1 MLSSSLPEPTL
12 TSEQV
17 LDCLGTIA
25 RCIHQTQSLDC
36 ILNTAVRE
44 VHKLLQT
51 DRVLIYRCQA
61 DGSGVVVAESVGL
74 NWTPILNQIIHDPCI
89 ETTWAEPDKQGRVRA
104 IADIDTSDIQPCYLE
119 FLAQF
124 QVRANLVVPILLN
137 CSEPQ
142 PSIQNQLWGLLIA
155 HHCSSP
161 RQWQPLE
168 VNLLQQLAVQIAITI
183 QQAELYQQAQA
194 ELVQRQEAQ
203 EELRRQREFLRNVI
217 DTNPN
222 LIFVKDWDGRFTLV
236 NQALANI
243 YGTTVEE
250 LTGKTDAEFN
260 STPAEVESYLQDDRQ
275 VMSSLQPKFIPE
287 ETLTSATGEVHYLQT
302 VKKPLLSPDGQT
314 RYVLATA
321 TDITKRKRAEQ
332 ERDREAAERHRLL
345 QQLEQQNQILETQV
359 QERTARLRQINEQLL
374 DEITTRQRLA
384 AQLEEQARTLD
395 TVLSASPDD
404 VYMFDRA
411 GRYLYANRG
420 ALESMSV
427 FLQKPLQLSEIV
439 GKTGYELGF
448 PSDLL
453 EPHNARLEGIFVT
466 GEPLK
471 GEISYPSDHDIRY
484 RDYILTPLYAP
495 DGSVEKVVVTSRD
508 ISDRKRSEAALRD
521 SNQRIISILE
531 SITDA
536 FFALNREWHFTYLNP
551 RAEQILER
559 TNQEVLGKNIWDEF
573 PEAVDLAFYRKYHRA
588 LSEQVSIAFEEFYPP
603 LNSWFEVYA
612 YPTQEGLTVY
622 FRDITERKRTQEAL
636 RESQEQLEAILDNS
650 PAIIYLID
658 AQHRYLLINRQYENL
673 VAITKE
679 QILGKS
685 IYEVWP
691 PEIADAFVANNQK
704 VLKVGTPVEVEELA
718 PHKDGIHTYFS
729 IKFPLHDANGVP
741 YAVCGISTDITERK
755 QANDSLK
762 ASLQE
767 KETLLKEIHH
777 RVKNNLQVISSLLR
791 LQSRQIRDPQ
801 DLELFK
807 DSQNRVQAMALI
819 HELLYQSPNLAQIDF
834 QDYIQTLA
842 GNLCR
847 SYNAH
852 QRTITFT
859 IHIEQVSLAIDTA
872 IPCGLIVSE
881 LISNSLKHAFPEER
895 GGEVYVSLQHSSKGQ
910 WMLVIGDNGIGME
923 PGFDFRH
930 TSSLGLQLVCRL
942 TKQLGGSIEL
952 DREQGTVFKITFATP
967 K

>member
-17 LDCLGTIA
+17 LDCLGAIA
-25 RCIHQTQSLDC
+25 LCIHQTQSLDC

-44 VHKLLQT
+44 VHKLLHT

-61 DGSGVVVAESVGL
+61 DGNGVVVAESVAST
-74 NWTPILNQIIHDPCI
+74 WTPILNQIIHDPCI
-89 ETTWAEPDKQGRVRA
+89 ETTWAEPDKQGRVNA
-104 IADIDTSDIQPCYLE
+104 IADIYSSDIQPCYLE

-137 CSEPQ
+137 RSEPL

-194 ELVQRQEAQ
+194 ELLQRQEAQ
-203 EELRRQREFLRNVI
+203 EELRRQQEFLRNVI

-236 NQALANI
+236 NQALADI

-260 STPAEVESYLQDDRQ
+260 STQTEVEGYIQDDRQ

-332 ERDREAAERHRLL
+332 ERDREAAQRHRLL
-345 QQLEQQNQILETQV
+345 QQLEQQNQILEIQV

-374 DEITTRQRLA
+374 DEIATRQRLA

-404 VYMFDRA
+404 IYMFDRA

-420 ALESMSV
+420 ALQSMSA
-427 FLQKPLQLSEIV
+427 FFDRQEPFELSEIV
-439 GKTGYELGF
+439 GKTGYELEF
-448 PSDLL
+448 PLDLMEL
-453 EPHNARLEGIFVT
+453 HEARLEGVFVT
-466 GEPLK
+466 GEPLT
-471 GEISYPSDHDIRY
+471 GEISYSSEGDIRY
-484 RDYILTPLYAP
+484 RDYIMTPLYAL

-508 ISDRKRSEAALRD
+508 ISDRKRSEAALQD

-551 RAEQILER
+551 RAEQILQR
-559 TNQEVLGKNIWDEF
+559 TQAELLGKNVWNEF
-573 PEAVDLAFYRKYHRA
+573 PEAVDLAFYQEYHKA
-588 LSEQVSIAFEEFYPP
+588 ISEQVSVAFAEFYPP
-603 LNSWFEVYA
+603 LNRWFEVYA
-612 YPTQEGLTVY
+612 YPTPEGLTVY

-636 RESQEQLEAILDNS
+636 RESQEQLEAILENS

-658 AQHRYLLINRQYENL
+658 TQHR
-673 VAITKE
+673 
-679 QILGKS
+679 
-685 IYEVWP
+685 
-691 PEIADAFVANNQK
+691 
-704 VLKVGTPVEVEELA
+704 
-718 PHKDGIHTYFS
+718 
-729 IKFPLHDANGVP
+729 
-741 YAVCGISTDITERK
+741 
-755 QANDSLK
+755 
-762 ASLQE
+762 
-767 KETLLKEIHH
+767 
-777 RVKNNLQVISSLLR
+777 
-791 LQSRQIRDPQ
+791 
-801 DLELFK
+801 
-807 DSQNRVQAMALI
+807 
-819 HELLYQSPNLAQIDF
+819 
-834 QDYIQTLA
+834 
-842 GNLCR
+842 
-847 SYNAH
+847 
-852 QRTITFT
+852 
-859 IHIEQVSLAIDTA
+859 
-872 IPCGLIVSE
+872 
-881 LISNSLKHAFPEER
+881 
-895 GGEVYVSLQHSSKGQ
+895 
-910 WMLVIGDNGIGME
+910 
-923 PGFDFRH
+923 
-930 TSSLGLQLVCRL
+930 
-942 TKQLGGSIEL
+942 
-952 DREQGTVFKITFATP
+952 
-967 K
+967 